1 MPIHESSFFIFTLVD
16 RKITK
21 LIYNLEMNF
30 LSKITGSFSTPSKDN
45 PTVAIVEAAYK
56 HHGLD
61 FRYLNCEVMPEDL
74 GDAVKGARAMNWVGF
89 NCSLP
94 HKVEV
99 IKYLDGL
106 GESAELMGAV
116 NCVVLRDGKYIGEN
130 TDGKGFLKSL
140 KTVVSP
146 AGKRIVILGAGGA
159 ARAIAVELALENAS
173 EIVVNRDESRAVS
186 LVNLLNSKTNCK
198 SEFHPWTKVY
208 EVPKNVD
215 ILVNATSIG
224 MAPNFD
230 AKINIEVSSFRSEL
244 VVADVIVN
252 PPMTNLLKDAQKAG
266 CQIIDGLGMVINQ
279 AVLGIK
285 YWTGEEVDPAIMRNR
300 LLEVL

>member
-1 MPIHESSFFIFTLVD
+1 MPKD
-16 RKITK
+16 
-21 LIYNLEMNF
+21 
-30 LSKITGSFSTPSKDN
+30 LS
-45 PTVAIVEAAYK
+45 
-56 HHGLD
+56 
-61 FRYLNCEVMPEDL
+61 
-74 GDAVKGARAMNWVGF
+74 DAVKGARAMNWVGF

-140 KTVVSP
+140 NTVVSP
-146 AGKRIVILGAGGA
+146 AGKSIVILGAGGA

-173 EIVVNRDESRAVS
+173 EIIIVNRDESRALS

-198 SEFHPWTKVY
+198 SEFHPWAKAY
-208 EVPKNVD
+208 EVPKHVD

-224 MAPNFD
+224 MAPDLD
-230 AKINIEVSSFRSEL
+230 AKINIEVSSFRPEL